1 MATARNTVIQ
11 PVDFQLP
18 VPQIPLELLASK
30 LESAQGQYDEFG
42 QLSAIMP
49 QYLKEH
55 AADAQ
60 KYKQFVDTISND
72 VSSAFASGD
81 SGRAMRML
89 QQGKD
94 AIKKQNSPLGLG
106 YALQSAY
113 DADIESKK
121 QLQEKF
127 KDDLKAG
134 NNTNYQLAQ
143 MQYKVPEL
151 GYDPTTGVFNK
162 PSAPDVPTYFD
173 VDKELRDWLKTISPQ
188 EYGISQIQGDYIYTT
203 EGKKYHIREFA
214 PQFLKDPRIQQQ
226 LQLNAQYGLMSMSPE
241 QRQGLIE
248 AKNQELQSKS
258 SELSTKLAQLEKD
271 LVSGNDDKVREAQA
285 FIASQGLEVEGKEY
299 GRGDVDGKVG
309 NRTKAALEELKQIS
323 NQLANRQISEEDI
336 LNQLFNEQ
344 VSGVT
349 GKALAAKPDSESTKI
364 TGENWKNREYLK
376 HSLASKRQEDYLNM
390 TAAMATTT
398 ATPVPNQ
405 AIDMNYIQEFMKANK
420 EAVDTGK
427 QSLTA
432 QMMGNPVLMT
442 TFGNAEN
449 AAFYRK
455 ALQDNDGDPVKA
467 AAQTGVDVEILKQAK
482 TVFSD
487 ISNRGF
493 SESALALAE
502 SQKEQE
508 KINAQNQELRKKYT
522 EKNGTAFADSVVK
535 SNGWGKYGITSEM
548 LIKNPAQVKQ
558 ILTNSVSGTF
568 FGSSGKP
575 AWEKERDKVDNFL
588 AEFNKKISS
597 DIQDNYDAY
606 STLLSKGLRDNSQ
619 QYKGF
624 EEAASAYLALPD
636 EAGKIEWKSVDGKKT
651 FGQDVKVTNFTLE
664 SIADAAG
671 KSGHALYYSGD
682 AKDGDKTTRV
692 VRRVYTGG
700 DGEITNAVR
709 NWALGNVA
717 EALNNNDYT
726 TALRAINIAVG
737 TDDLNLSLKPN
748 KNKKAAFT
756 EFVDGKPTTSVQN
769 FEVVK
774 EFGQKG
780 NTTALVTLGTTDNPV
795 WAVAQNVNGNFMIL
809 PSLENANEPG
819 TNDDSQK
826 LQTANVYKLLEAQ
839 AQGLL
844 GQKAAKLKPQG
855 VNPTQQYQFTNAY

>member
-11 PVDFQLP
+11 PTSFELP

-42 QLSAIMP
+42 QLTALQP

-55 AADAQ
+55 SADAV
-60 KYKQFVDTISND
+60 KLKQLTDTISND
-72 VSSAFASGD
+72 VSAAFASGD
-81 SGRAMRML
+81 TGKAMRML

-94 AIKKQNSPLGLG
+94 VLKKQFAPGGLA

-113 DADIESKK
+113 DADIEAKK
-121 QLQEKF
+121 QLQERF
-127 KDDLKAG
+127 KEDLKQG
-134 NNTNYQLAQ
+134 NSVNYQLAQ

-151 GYDPTTGVFNK
+151 GYNPDTGVFNK

-173 VDKELRDWLKTISPQ
+173 VDKELREWLKTISPQ

-226 LQLNAQYGLMSMSPE
+226 LQLNAQYGFMSMSPE
-241 QRQGLIE
+241 QRQSLI
-248 AKNQELQSKS
+248 ASKAQDLQSKS
-258 SELSTKLAQLEKD
+258 AELNSKLAQIEKD
-271 LVSGNDDKVREAQA
+271 LVSGDDTKVREAQA
-285 FIASQGLEVEGKEY
+285 FMASQGLEIDGREY
-299 GRGDVDGKVG
+299 GKADVDGNAGK
-309 NRTKAALEELKQIS
+309 RTKAALDELKQIS
-323 NQLANRQISEEDI
+323 NQLASRQIGEEDI
-336 LNQLFNEQ
+336 LNQLYNEQ
-344 VSGVT
+344 VSGIT

-364 TGENWKNREYLK
+364 TGDNWRAREYLK

-405 AIDMNYIQEFMKANK
+405 AIDMNYIEEFVKANK
-420 EAVDTGK
+420 EAVDTTK
-427 QSLTA
+427 QSLNA
-432 QMMGNPVLMT
+432 QMAGNPVLMT
-442 TFGNAEN
+442 TFGSAEN

-467 AAQTGVDVEILKQAK
+467 ANATGVDVEIMKQAK
-482 TVFSD
+482 SVFSD
-487 ISNRGF
+487 VANRGF

-508 KINAQNQELRKKYT
+508 KINAQQAELTKIFIKNKGTKDAEAFLKAHNVKGITPEQFIANPELARKQIKVSQGGVAGV
-522 EKNGTAFADSVVK
+522 GTAVHPLDL
-535 SNGWGKYGITSEM
+535 YI
-548 LIKNPAQVKQ
+548 QKQ
-558 ILTNSVSGTF
+558 
-568 FGSSGKP
+568 
-575 AWEKERDKVDNFL
+575 
-588 AEFNKKISS
+588 KKKQEE
-597 DIQDNYDAY
+597 DIQSHYDEY
-606 STLLSKGLRDNSQ
+606 NTLLSKGLRDNSQ

-636 EAGKIEWKSVDGKKT
+636 ESGKIEWKSLDGKKT
-651 FGQDVKVTNFTLE
+651 FGSNVKTTNFTLE
-664 SIADAAG
+664 NITDAAG
-671 KSGHALYYSGD
+671 KKGHTLVYSAD
-682 AKDGDKTTRV
+682 VKEGDKTTRV

-748 KNKKAAFT
+748 KAKSAAFT
-756 EFVDGKPTTSVQN
+756 EFVDGKPATSIQN
-769 FEVVK
+769 FEIVK

-780 NTTALVTLGTTDNPV
+780 NTTALVTLGNPDNPV
-795 WAVAQNVNGNFMIL
+795 WAVAQNVNGSFIIL

-819 TNDDSQK
+819 TNADSEK
-826 LQTANVYKLLEAQ
+826 IQTANVYKLLEAQ
-839 AQGLL
+839 AQGLI

-855 VNPTQQYQFTNAY
+855 VNPPQSYQFTDAD